1 MYGLSHQGPCP
12 RGSSNDQMLYYPT
25 LVDYYVRYT
34 LHIIIPL
41 LNHTLHRN
49 RIHSTS
55 GRENCQARYFCRVRP
70 DYRVSDKRI
79 YIQICISVATHVSL
93 RALNKWGPKDICTK
107 FSEGKFP
114 QFNSE
119 SFVPQSVNV

>member
-1 MYGLSHQGPCP
+1 MGWGK
-12 RGSSNDQMLYYPT
+12 DI
-25 LVDYYVRYT
+25 VVRY
-34 LHIIIPL
+34 LVAVISCLAIITFPF
-41 LNHTLHRN
+41 NATPVA
-49 RIHSTS
+49 TS
-55 GRENCQARYFCRVRP
+55 GRENCQARYFCRVRR